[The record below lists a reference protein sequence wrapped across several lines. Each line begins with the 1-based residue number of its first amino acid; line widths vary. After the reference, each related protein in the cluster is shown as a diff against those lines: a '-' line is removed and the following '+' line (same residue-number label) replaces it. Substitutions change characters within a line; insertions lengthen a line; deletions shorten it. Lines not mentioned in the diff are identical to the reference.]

1 MDSSLVS
8 HRGTVESSV
17 GPTITGELAGVLT
30 RTVADA
36 RVESRDISV
45 ETPSI
50 PTSIPTSVL
59 GAISAPETQHGNAEL
74 VQGSML
80 PRVPSSLTPSPARS
94 KKRGAT
100 QSPPPPR
107 DRSRESP
114 PRRQLPASPIRSSLN
129 EAAPLPTFSRPQ
141 PPWAPMQSATPHS
154 ALD

>member
-59 GAISAPETQHGNAEL
+59 GAISAPETQ
-74 VQGSML
+74 Q
-80 PRVPSSLTPSPARS
+80 
-94 KKRGAT
+94 
-100 QSPPPPR
+100 
-107 DRSRESP
+107 
-114 PRRQLPASPIRSSLN
+114 
-129 EAAPLPTFSRPQ
+129 
-141 PPWAPMQSATPHS
+141 
-154 ALD
+154 